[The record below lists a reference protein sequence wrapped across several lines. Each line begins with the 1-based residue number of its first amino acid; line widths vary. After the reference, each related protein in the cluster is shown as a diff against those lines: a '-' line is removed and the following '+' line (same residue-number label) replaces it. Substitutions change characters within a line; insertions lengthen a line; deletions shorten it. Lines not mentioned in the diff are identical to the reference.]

1 MAESPLPRDYM
12 SDLTSAEKKGHLE
25 KMSYEDYFV
34 RIFEI
39 HPEALPFLRY
49 MSFRKR

>member
-1 MAESPLPRDYM
+1 M
-12 SDLTSAEKKGHLE
+12 SDLTSAEKKARPE
-25 KMSYEDYFV
+25 KMSYEDYLV

-39 HPEALPFLRY
+39 HPEALPFLRH

>member
-12 SDLTSAEKKGHLE
+12 SDLTSAEKKARLE
-25 KMSYEDYFV
+25 KMSYEDYLV